1 MSLGELP
8 PEINSGR
15 LHSGPGPASMSR
27 AAAAWDDTAAQLYDI
42 AEGYGSV
49 ASMLFQARQD
59 PASMA
64 VAAAVVSFA
73 AWLNAVAA
81 RARQAARQAKASVD
95 AFECALAAAVPPSVI
110 GANRAL
116 RTALVTANCL
126 AQNGPAIADTDAG
139 YERIWAQD
147 VDAMYAYAAA
157 AAAASTLAPFDSPP
171 TVGSGRHDPA
181 AAENGWSLIAAPQ
194 VVSAGGH
201 VMPVI
206 PRALRALSRS
216 PITTLDACLSAVTS
230 PLSQLGSLSAPTDFA
245 INRLNSLNKTA
256 SLRRAAALLPL
267 PGQAGVATTSATAR
281 LGRASSIGALSVPR
295 SWARAAMPRDIELEA
310 SDGDYLL
317 IDPSNLLW

>member
-15 LHSGPGPASMSR
+15 LYSGPGSASMSL
-27 AAAAWDDTAAQLYDI
+27 AAEAWDETAAQLYDT
-42 AEGYGSV
+42 AESYRSV
-49 ASMLFQARQD
+49 ASMLFQARQH
-59 PASMA
+59 PASIA
-64 VAAAVVSFA
+64 VAAAVVSFT

-81 RARQAARQAKASVD
+81 RARQAARQARASVD
-95 AFECALAAAVPPSVI
+95 AFESALGAVVSPSVI
-110 GANRAL
+110 DANRTL
-116 RTALVTANCL
+116 RTALVTANGL

-157 AAAASTLAPFDSPP
+157 SAAASTLTPFDTPP
-171 TVGSGRHDPA
+171 TVGSGQHDPA
-181 AAENGWSLIAAPQ
+181 IAETAWSLIAAPQ

-216 PITTLDACLSAVTS
+216 PITTFDACLSTATS
-230 PLSQLGSLSAPTDFA
+230 PLSKLGSLSAPTDFA
-245 INRLNSLNKTA
+245 INRLSSLNKTA
-256 SLRRAAALLPL
+256 SLRRAAALLQH
-267 PGQAGVATTSATAR
+267 PGQVGGATAAATAR
-281 LGRASSIGALSVPR
+281 LGRASSIGALSVPQ
-295 SWARAAMPRDIELEA
+295 SWAKAAMPRGIEFET
-310 SDGDYLL
+310 SDSDYVL